1 MGAAIKCPKS
11 CVSRCVATGLENLK
25 TPESSDEVMILPILP
40 MKLQSFGNID
50 PIFRHHTLPH
60 SNMFIEYL
68 HSHPYEITTSPCCLH
83 VSKVFPVIHPEHS
96 KSINKLDMN
105 FKKLWPCSPMNPIL
119 MFFRCRPWVSSPPG
133 CGSHSARPPGRPCQ
147 KRCPMPGHDEVTW
160 SSYRCIVCSID
171 VKYVCVLKRIVY
183 LFIYI

>member
-1 MGAAIKCPKS
+1 MCGHWFRKFENPRIQWWSDDSPNSPDEIAIIWQHIPH
-11 CVSRCVATGLENLK
+11 
-25 TPESSDEVMILPILP
+25 
-40 MKLQSFGNID
+40 
-50 PIFRHHTLPH
+50 FRHHTLPH
-60 SNMFIEYL
+60 SNMFIKYL

-160 SSYRCIVCSID
+160 SSYRCIVCRID
-171 VKYVCVLKRIVY
+171 VKYVCVLKRIV
-183 LFIYI
+183 FIYI